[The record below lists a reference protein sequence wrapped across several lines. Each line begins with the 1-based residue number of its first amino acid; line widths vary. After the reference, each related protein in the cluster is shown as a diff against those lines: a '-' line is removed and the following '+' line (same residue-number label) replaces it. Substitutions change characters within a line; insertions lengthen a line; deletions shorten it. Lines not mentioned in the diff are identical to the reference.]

1 MRVPILPHPH
11 KHLLLSVLFICLF
24 KAILV
29 NVMQEKMQRLGTSPS
44 GSVVKNPS
52 VSAGDAGRSLVH
64 EDATCF
70 GAAKPMHH
78 NYQAC
83 ALEPVETERGKW
95 AERKTSGQS

>member
-1 MRVPILPHPH
+1 MRVPDLLHPH
-11 KHLLLSVLFICLF
+11 KHLLLSVFSVCLF

-29 NVMQEKMQRLGTSPS
+29 NVMKEKMQRVGASPS

-52 VSAGDAGRSLVH
+52 VRAGDIDRPLVH

-78 NYQAC
+78 NY
-83 ALEPVETERGKW
+83 
-95 AERKTSGQS
+95 